1 MSDSGKNLT
10 QLDQRLAALAA
21 RVAVSEWRPEPG
33 ETLAGTLVGVEEVMG
48 PFGPGHK
55 LVIETHSGP
64 VLCWASNY
72 IKQEVRRMNARI
84 GDLIAIKFDG
94 KAESVRGTEYNRY
107 YIAVDP
113 MPAAATTGGDDAPP
127 PQLAFDGDNAGWLK

>member
-1 MSDSGKNLT
+1 MNDSDKKGTGIT

-33 ETLAGTLVGVEEVMG
+33 DTLAGTLAEVLG

-55 LVIETHSGP
+55 LVIETPSGP

-94 KAESVRGTEYNRY
+94 KAESVRGAEYNRY

-113 MPAAATTGGDDAPP
+113 MPATTSGDGAAEDTLTV
-127 PQLAFDGDNAGWLK
+127 NR